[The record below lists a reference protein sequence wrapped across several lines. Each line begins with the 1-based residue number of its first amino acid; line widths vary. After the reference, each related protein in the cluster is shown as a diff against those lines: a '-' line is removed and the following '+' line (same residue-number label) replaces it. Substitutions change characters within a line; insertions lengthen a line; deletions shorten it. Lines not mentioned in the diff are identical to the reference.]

1 MTQKEAL
8 EILKSGHNVYLAG
21 RPGSGKT
28 YLLNKFVQFLR
39 QQNISTGVTAATGI
53 AATHLNGMT
62 LHSWSGMGVLNEL
75 DGKELKRIL
84 KKRNLQ
90 KRLRKSRV
98 LIIDEISMLSA
109 KHLDIASE
117 IVRMFRQSWEPFGG
131 MQVVLCGDFF
141 QLPPVGNKNDQKTRL
156 FAYHSRAWQEL
167 NLKICYLTE
176 QHRQTD
182 KEYLA
187 ALEAIRTN
195 SVGESVRTLLQ
206 KRIDASLQTNPARSL
221 GVQPECT
228 KLYTHNVDVD
238 AINARELQ
246 KLPGKERLFH
256 MSSSGPM
263 ALIEMLHKSCL
274 APEVLTLKKGAFVMF
289 VRNNFE
295 QGFINGTLGIVEGF
309 DDDGFPV
316 VETKDG
322 RRIKVFPEKWRIEED
337 GEVKAEIRQ
346 LPLRLAWAI
355 TVHKSQ
361 GMTIDACEIDL
372 RKSFEPGMGYVALSR
387 APSLEGI
394 RLMGLNDLALRVN
407 EEVAEMDKR
416 FQEASRQMAVEFL
429 HMSSQPKSAVKPA
442 RAYSVEGIRRTHPRA
457 YKKWTKEEENALLTE
472 CRAGKSIKELA
483 KMFGRKPGAVRS
495 RLEKLSL

>member
-8 EILKSGHNVYLAG
+8 EVMKSGHNIYLTG

-28 YLLNKFVQFLR
+28 YLLNKFIQFLR
-39 QQNISTGVTAATGI
+39 QENIPTGVTAATGI

-75 DGKELKRIL
+75 DDKELKRLL

-98 LIIDEISMLSA
+98 LIIDEVSMLSA

-117 IVRMFRQSWEPFGG
+117 IVRMSRQSWEPFGG

-141 QLPPVGNKNDQKTRL
+141 QLPPVGNKSDRKTRL
-156 FAYHSRAWQEL
+156 FAYHSRVWQEL
-167 NLKICYLTE
+167 NPKICYLTE
-176 QHRQTD
+176 QHRQLD
-182 KEYLA
+182 RKYLA

-195 SVGESVRTLLQ
+195 SVGESVRSLLR
-206 KRIDASLQTNPARSL
+206 KRIGVSLRAGSSSSFR
-221 GVQPECT
+221 VQPECT
-228 KLYTHNVDVD
+228 KLYTHNADINV
-238 AINARELQ
+238 INAGELQ
-246 KLPGKERLFH
+246 KLPGKEQVFH
-256 MSSSGPM
+256 MNSTGPI
-263 ALIEMLHKSCL
+263 ALVGMLHRSCL
-274 APEVLTLKKGAFVMF
+274 APEALALKKGAFVMF

-295 QGFINGTLGIVEGF
+295 QGFINGTLGVVEGF
-309 DDDGFPV
+309 GDDGFPV

-322 RRIKVFPEKWRIEED
+322 GRIKVFPEKWRIEED

-361 GMTIDACEIDL
+361 GMTIDAVEIDL
-372 RKSFEPGMGYVALSR
+372 RKSFESGMGYVALSR

-407 EEVAEMDKR
+407 EEVVEMDKR
-416 FQEASRQMAVEFL
+416 FQEASRLLQTTIM
-429 HMSSQPKSAVKPA
+429 
-442 RAYSVEGIRRTHPRA
+442 
-457 YKKWTKEEENALLTE
+457 KKYE
-472 CRAGKSIKELA
+472 
-483 KMFGRKPGAVRS
+483 
-495 RLEKLSL
+495 

>member
-8 EILKSGHNVYLAG
+8 EILKSGHNIYLTG

-28 YLLNKFVQFLR
+28 YLLNEFIRFLR
-39 QQNISTGVTAATGI
+39 QENIPTGVTAATGI

-62 LHSWSGMGVLNEL
+62 LHSWCGMGVLNEL
-75 DGKELKRIL
+75 DDKELKKIL

-98 LIIDEISMLSA
+98 LIIDEVSMLSA

-141 QLPPVGNKNDQKTRL
+141 QLPPVGNKNDPKTRL
-156 FAYHSRAWQEL
+156 FAYHSRTWQEL

-176 QHRQTD
+176 QYRQTD

-187 ALEAIRTN
+187 VLEAIRTN
-195 SVGESVRTLLQ
+195 SVGEGVRTLLQ
-206 KRIDASLQTNPARSL
+206 KRIGASLRTNSSRSFPACRSL
-221 GVQPECT
+221 GAGRRAQPEYT
-228 KLYTHNVDVD
+228 KLYTHNADID
-238 AINARELQ
+238 TINIQELQ
-246 KLPGKERLFH
+246 KLPAKERLFH

-263 ALIEMLHKSCL
+263 PLVEMLHKSCL
-274 APEVLTLKKGAFVMF
+274 APEVLALKEGAFVMF

-295 QGFINGTLGIVEGF
+295 QGFINGTLGVVEGF
-309 DDDGFPV
+309 TDDGFPV

-322 RRIKVFPEKWRIEED
+322 RRIKVFSEKWRIEED
-337 GEVKAEIRQ
+337 EEVKAEIRQ

-355 TVHKSQ
+355 TIHKSQ

-387 APSLEGI
+387 APSFEGI

-407 EEVAEMDKR
+407 EEVVAMDKR
-416 FQEASRQMAVEFL
+416 FEEASRQIAAEFL
-429 HMSSQPKSAVKPA
+429 HRSSQP
-442 RAYSVEGIRRTHPRA
+442 I
-457 YKKWTKEEENALLTE
+457 KKLGL
-472 CRAGKSIKELA
+472 
-483 KMFGRKPGAVRS
+483 
-495 RLEKLSL
+495 

>member
-8 EILKSGHNVYLAG
+8 EILKSGHNIYLAG

-28 YLLNKFVQFLR
+28 YLLNKFIQFLR
-39 QQNISTGVTAATGI
+39 QENIPTGVTAATGI

-62 LHSWSGMGVLNEL
+62 LHSWCGMGVLNEL
-75 DGKELKRIL
+75 DAQELKRIL

-90 KRLRKSRV
+90 KRLRKNRV

-109 KHLDIASE
+109 KHFDIASE

-131 MQVVLCGDFF
+131 MQVVLGGDFF
-141 QLPPVGNKNDQKTRL
+141 QLPPVGNKSDRKTRL

-167 NLKICYLTE
+167 NPKICYLTE

-182 KEYLA
+182 KEYLTV
-187 ALEAIRTN
+187 LEAIRTN
-195 SVGESVRTLLQ
+195 SVDEGIRSLLQ
-206 KRIDASLQTNPARSL
+206 KRIDVSLRTSPSRSFRDRSFIGDL
-221 GVQPECT
+221 SPT
-228 KLYTHNVDVD
+228 KLYTHNADID
-238 AINARELQ
+238 AINTGELQ
-246 KLPGKERLFH
+246 KLRGKERVFH
-256 MSSSGPM
+256 MSSSGHA
-263 ALIEMLHKSCL
+263 ALVEALHRSCL
-274 APEVLTLKKGAFVMF
+274 APEELALKKGAFVMF

-295 QGFINGTLGIVEGF
+295 QGFINGTLGVVEGF
-309 DDDGFPV
+309 ADDGFPV

-322 RRIKVFPEKWRIEED
+322 KRIKVFPEKWRIEED
-337 GEVKAEIRQ
+337 EKVKAEIRQ

-387 APSLEGI
+387 APSLKSI

-407 EEVAEMDKR
+407 EEVVAMDKR
-416 FQEASRQMAVEFL
+416 FQEASRQLTSGFL
-429 HMSSQPKSAVKPA
+429 
-442 RAYSVEGIRRTHPRA
+442 
-457 YKKWTKEEENALLTE
+457 
-472 CRAGKSIKELA
+472 
-483 KMFGRKPGAVRS
+483 
-495 RLEKLSL
+495 